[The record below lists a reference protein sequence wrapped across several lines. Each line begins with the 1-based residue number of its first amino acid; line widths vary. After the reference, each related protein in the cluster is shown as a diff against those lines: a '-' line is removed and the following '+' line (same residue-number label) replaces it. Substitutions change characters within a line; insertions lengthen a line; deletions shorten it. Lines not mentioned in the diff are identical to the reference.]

1 MLLTRNTR
9 LTRPR
14 AAVRIVACTP
24 LRSLRSS
31 DAAPISRER
40 RAFDDDDPAPR
51 IFLQAAPQSAAFCF
65 CLNIA
70 PTLPKEHAMNFKDLP
85 ISALMDI
92 TSRPELVFTEG
103 HGSWL
108 TDHNGRT
115 YLDFVQGWAVNALG
129 HSPREITEALAAQA
143 LRESERVRALEAAW
157 ITKHQEIARD
167 AETQARRHAQAAAA
181 GAIAGNS
188 LRDRAAQF
196 AAAARCP
203 APEAAA
209 PAGAS
214 ASAPG
219 PAAVLAD
226 VLGRLE
232 AAGREL
238 AAVADARGA
247 AGAACQRAYEAL
259 RSQ

>member
-1 MLLTRNTR
+1 MLGR
-9 LTRPR
+9 
-14 AAVRIVACTP
+14 
-24 LRSLRSS
+24 
-31 DAAPISRER
+31 
-40 RAFDDDDPAPR
+40 
-51 IFLQAAPQSAAFCF
+51 FL
-65 CLNIA
+65 
-70 PTLPKEHAMNFKDLP
+70 
-85 ISALMDI
+85 SALPGANLLWGLLCALLALAGAYAYMGKVQADWDAY
-92 TSRPELVFTEG
+92 RL
-103 HGSWL
+103 
-108 TDHNGRT
+108 RT
-115 YLDFVQGWAVNALG
+115 TLAEERADWARA
-129 HSPREITEALAAQA
+129 HEALAAQA
-143 LRESERVRALEAAW
+143 LRESERVRTLEAAW

-181 GAIAGNS
+181 SAIAGNG

-196 AAAARCP
+196 ATAARCP
-203 APEAAA
+203 APEAAT

-259 RSQ
+259 RQQ